1 MAHQHCAQGEG
12 SAQPVEGSAGGL
24 EARLGLD
31 GLDVVGA
38 VRGRLVL
45 GLLVLHG
52 GVGALGAIV
61 GVRRGERRRLTAR
74 GARAREDKERLGDEL
89 CEGSEIPGVSV
100 TVDRQSLEARG
111 FSIRRSRRWLR
122 DVD

>member
-1 MAHQHCAQGEG
+1 LTSSARSAAG
-12 SAQPVEGSAGGL
+12 SFSASYD
-24 EARLGLD
+24 AD
-31 GLDVVGA
+31 
-38 VRGRLVL
+38 
-45 GLLVLHG
+45 G
-52 GVGALGAIV
+52 GVGALGAVV

-74 GARAREDKERLGDEL
+74 GARAREDEERLGDEL

-122 DVD
+122 DVDRRR